1 MHADALEA
9 LYRDHYRAALLY
21 ALSLCGDRDLAED
34 LVSDAFE
41 AALLTLDDSHPS
53 VRYWLLRVC
62 RHLWLDELRR
72 RKRRPTVPREERY
85 AALYRALRKLP
96 DQPRELLTLHYFSG
110 LSLRRAGELTGMT
123 EGAAK
128 TALCR
133 ARQRLRTILEE
144 DGYEI

>member
-1 MHADALEA
+1 MPVPEAVLEG
-9 LYRDHYRAALLY
+9 LL
-21 ALSLCGDRDLAED
+21 
-34 LVSDAFE
+34 
-41 AALLTLDDSHPS
+41 
-53 VRYWLLRVC
+53 
-62 RHLWLDELRR
+62 
-72 RKRRPTVPREERY
+72 REERY

>member
-1 MHADALEA
+1 MKFTCDRAVLAQGVATASRAVLGRSSLPVLEG
-9 LYRDHYRAALLY
+9 LL
-21 ALSLCGDRDLAED
+21 
-34 LVSDAFE
+34 
-41 AALLTLDDSHPS
+41 
-53 VRYWLLRVC
+53 
-62 RHLWLDELRR
+62 
-72 RKRRPTVPREERY
+72 REERY

-144 DGYEI
+144 GGYEI